1 MEKENRKLKALVV
14 FTEEKVN
21 ELARRTKRISTELK
35 ALSETIT
42 EIKNNDIDEVFD
54 KTLNNL
60 NNLDDEL
67 KELLDNL
74 FGDDKD
80 EK

>member
-1 MEKENRKLKALVV
+1 MEKENRKLKALVC

-21 ELARRTKRISTELK
+21 ELTRKTRRIANELE
-35 ALSETIT
+35 ALSETII

-54 KTLNNL
+54 KTL

-80 EK
+80 GK

>member
-60 NNLDDEL
+60 DDEL

>member
-35 ALSETIT
+35 ALNETIT

-54 KTLNNL
+54 KTL